1 MKPYYPGGTS
11 TAGGSAGNAS
21 VNPFTNLVTRPIAQ
35 GSVADIQITRAGA
48 PTSITGS
55 KGDTQ
60 YSAIGT
66 APKHY
71 FLRLLRE

>member
-1 MKPYYPGGTS
+1 M
-11 TAGGSAGNAS
+11 
-21 VNPFTNLVTRPIAQ
+21 Q

-66 APKHY
+66 APNITSYAVTGIGKNGSG
-71 FLRLLRE
+71 LGGTSPGTTLVLEPVVVCNL